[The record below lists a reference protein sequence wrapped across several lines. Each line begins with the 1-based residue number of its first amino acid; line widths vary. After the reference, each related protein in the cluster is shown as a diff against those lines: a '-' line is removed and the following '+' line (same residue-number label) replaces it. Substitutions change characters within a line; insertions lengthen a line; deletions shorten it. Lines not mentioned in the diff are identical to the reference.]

1 MSELKANNKMEMPT
15 KGPAQLPTS
24 DSIAACVHRIA
35 SLAFELDQVTEIKI
49 IHAVA
54 LQINEVSVITLSI
67 CTRPCL
73 TGWLTFAVAAAF
85 GALPSPASLEKRPR
99 LTPCKMAAP
108 IPPPTNSLSPKAFL
122 KIS

>member
-1 MSELKANNKMEMPT
+1 MNELKANNKIEMHT
-15 KGPAQLPTS
+15 KGPDQLPTS
-24 DSIAACVHRIA
+24 DTITACVNRIP
-35 SLAFELDQVTEIKI
+35 SLAFALVQVPEIKI
-49 IHAVA
+49 INAVA
-54 LQINEVSVITLSI
+54 LQINKVSVNTLSI

-108 IPPPTNSLSPKAFL
+108 I
-122 KIS
+122 